1 METKMRKLNVLPVV
15 VLLVSYLFVPFLKVE
30 AQTDYERIS
39 NFESTVELEQGTDI
53 VISEKITYHFPVE
66 RHGIYRDIPVSY
78 KVLGGFKR
86 PTQLELEY
94 LKYYDINNPT
104 VVGEVYEKSSSN
116 GYVRFK
122 IGDPNELLIGDY
134 VFEIG
139 YRLKNTTNYFDDHD
153 ELYLNITG
161 NNWGIP
167 IDNVSAYIKVPG
179 SITKSVCYTGL
190 SGSSESNCTIENKSA
205 DSTYA
210 IVVGAQNLGPK
221 EGLTVAIA
229 MPKGTLAD
237 TTAQQRKEFIIS
249 NIGILLPIPI
259 GIIAFLLIKKN
270 NKNKKLT
277 IVPTYNPPKG
287 IYPLFGAKILFKSIK
302 NKDISAEIIQL
313 ALDGYIKIVQ
323 EKKNKYKLVK
333 TDKDSSDLEAVRLA
347 LFSGLFGGKEEIPLR
362 SISVSF
368 GKTMKRIN
376 SLLSTEAYEEEYIN
390 KKKINLKNMLNI
402 IGIVAITLSML
413 VLSSVN
419 ENANIGLVIGLLISG
434 IILMISSSKLD
445 IRTSKGNKLY
455 YELLGLKMYINTAE
469 KKRIEFHNNPKK
481 YSGVFEKLLPYAI
494 IFGLEKKWIKEFE
507 DIYEQ
512 PDWYQGDFDH
522 FNAYMLVNSVSNMNK
537 SLNAGN
543 VGYSRSSAGSWG
555 SGFSSGSSGGGTG
568 GGGGGSW

>member
-1 METKMRKLNVLPVV
+1 M
-15 VLLVSYLFVPFLKVE
+15 YLFVPFVKVN
-30 AQTDYERIS
+30 AQADYERIS
-39 NFESTVELEQGTDI
+39 NFESTVELKQDTDI
-53 VISEKITYHFPVE
+53 IISEKITYHFPTE
-66 RHGIYRDIPVSY
+66 KHGIYRDIPVSY

-86 PTQLELEY
+86 PTTLELKY
-94 LKYYDINNPT
+94 LKYYDINNPSA
-104 VVGEVYEKSSSN
+104 VKNAYERSSSN
-116 GYVRFK
+116 GYVKFK
-122 IGDPNELLIGDY
+122 IGDPNEYLVGDY

-139 YRLKNTTNYFDDHD
+139 YTLKNTTNYFEDHD

-161 NNWGIP
+161 NNWSVP
-167 IDNVSAYIKVPG
+167 IENVSAYIKVPG
-179 SITKSVCYTGL
+179 SITKSICYTGINEAT
-190 SGSSESNCTIENKSA
+190 ESNCTIEDRST

-210 IVVGAQNLGPK
+210 LAVTTQNLGAQ

-237 TTAQQRKEFIIS
+237 TTAKQRREFIIS

-270 NKNKKLT
+270 NKNKKLIT
-277 IVPTYNPPKG
+277 IPAYNPPKD
-287 IYPLFGAKILFKSIK
+287 IYPLLGAKILFKSIK

-323 EKKNKYKLVK
+323 ENKNKYKLVK
-333 TDKDSSDLEAVRLA
+333 TDKDSANLEAVRLT
-347 LFSGLFGGKEEIPLR
+347 LYKGLFGGKNEVALR
-362 SISVSF
+362 SISASF
-368 GKTMKRIN
+368 GRTIKTIN
-376 SLLSTEAYEEEYIN
+376 SLLSAEANEEEYIN
-390 KKKINLKNMLNI
+390 KKMVNLKNILNI
-402 IGIVAITLSML
+402 TGIVIITLSML
-413 VLSSVN
+413 VLSSVAQ
-419 ENANIGLVIGLLISG
+419 NANIGLAFGLLISG
-434 IILMISSSKLD
+434 IILMIASSKLD

-469 KKRIEFHNNPKK
+469 KNRIEFHNNPKK

-507 DIYEQ
+507 DIYKQ

-522 FNAYMLVNSVSNMNK
+522 FNAYMIVNSVSSMNR
-537 SLNAGN
+537 SLGAGSVN
-543 VGYSRSSAGSWG
+543 YSSSSAGSWG